1 MKTKKIAYKIVA
13 CRTYRPELAGYEVA
27 EVTIETPDGKKY
39 VGHEYSIGP
48 DPEYWELNKFLMAE
62 GDALIDLI
70 QDRFGTR
77 VE

>member
-1 MKTKKIAYKIVA
+1 MKTKNIAYEIIS
-13 CRTYRPELAGYEVA
+13 CRVYQPELGHYEVA

-48 DPEYWELNKFLMAE
+48 DPEYWEANKFIMAE
-62 GDALIDLI
+62 GDALINLI
-70 QDRFGTR
+70 MDKFGTR